1 MKKDY
6 NKEHMAKAIGRG
18 LPISTKHAV
27 EICSFIRNKNLG
39 KAKEILGGVIE
50 KKQAIPFRRF
60 KQVGHKKEIGPGRY
74 PKKASQQLLK
84 LLNAIEVNAQFKG
97 LDISSLVIK
106 SIVANKAA
114 KMWHYGRKRRRK
126 MKRTH
131 IEVIAEE
138 KPTEKKG
145 KKIRKNQ
152 EKTKND

>member
-1 MKKDY
+1 
-6 NKEHMAKAIGRG
+6 MAKAIGRG

-39 KAKEILGGVIE
+39 EAKEILGKVIE

-60 KQVGHKKEIGPGRY
+60 KQVGHKKKIGPGRY

-84 LLNAIEVNAQFKG
+84 LLNAVEANAQFKG
-97 LDISSLVIK
+97 LDTSSLVIK
-106 SIVANKAA
+106 SIKANKAA
-114 KMWHYGRKRRRK
+114 RMWHYGRQRRRK

-131 IEVIAEE
+131 IEIIAEE
-138 KPTEKKG
+138 KPTEKKV
-145 KKIRKNQ
+145 KKENKKGPKESIKK